1 MRRASDERGTVT
13 AFVACFAVALLAV
26 AGLVIDGGL
35 VLAARR
41 AAFDEAGAA
50 ARAGAQAIDVAGV
63 RSGQPAALDPSEARR
78 LALDHLART
87 GHHGTVEVDG
97 DVVRVSVRV
106 EREMTILGLLGL
118 GPMSVEADGSAR
130 AIEGVLE
137 DGG

>member
-1 MRRASDERGTVT
+1 MRRAGDDRGTVT

-63 RSGQPAALDPSEARR
+63 RSGLPVGLDPAEARR
-78 LALDHLART
+78 LALDHLALK
-87 GHHGTVEVDG
+87 GHEGTVEVDG
-97 DVVRVSVRV
+97 DVVRVRVRL
-106 EREMTILGLLGL
+106 ERELTILGLLGVA
-118 GPMSVEADGSAR
+118 PVSVEADGLAR
-130 AIEGVLE
+130 AIEGV
-137 DGG
+137 GGVGG

>member
-1 MRRASDERGTVT
+1 MRRAADERGTVT

-63 RSGQPAALDPSEARR
+63 RGGQPVALDLSEARR

-87 GHHGTVEVDG
+87 GHQGTVEVDG
-97 DVVRVSVRV
+97 DLVRVRVRV
-106 EREMTILGLLGL
+106 EREMTILGLLGVVSV
-118 GPMSVEADGSAR
+118 SVEGDGSAR
-130 AIEGVLE
+130 AIEGVR
-137 DGG
+137 DVGD